1 VELLPR
7 VLFVFILYSHRFLHV
22 YIFIILPLLIALLL
36 EGDILAL
43 ALSLVGL
50 PFILRCCLKL
60 FRFKDAF
67 FGITLL
73 KS

>member
-1 VELLPR
+1 VKLLPR
-7 VLFVFILYSHRFLHV
+7 DIFDFILHRRRFLHV
-22 YIFIILPLLIALLL
+22 HIFIIPWLLILLL
-36 EGDILAL
+36 LKGDILAL

-50 PFILRCCLKL
+50 PFILRCCLRL